1 MDKSTNLHQL
11 CELTQ
16 QQLDEAGAQLRDA
29 LLSGQQA
36 RQQLEQ
42 LHGYRHDYLGRAQ
55 QALKKGLSCANYHNF
70 MQFLAVL
77 EQSLSMQNSLVEQ
90 LEYSIVQARENWQ
103 QKKRQLDAF
112 DALRARRASL
122 AQQRE
127 MRVEQR
133 LTDERAA
140 QVSRSASVFSLFAED
155 VSGVAA

>member
-11 CELTQ
+11 CELTR
-16 QQLDEAGAQLRDA
+16 QQLEQAGAKLRDA

-55 QALKKGLSCANYHNF
+55 QVLKKGLSCANYHNF

-90 LEYSIVQARENWQ
+90 LECSIVQARENWQ

-122 AQQRE
+122 AQQRQ

-155 VSGVAA
+155 VSGAAA